1 MKKLLELM
9 LRGTLRLSLLPEH
22 SLTVMVRKIDPNRA
36 REEAS
41 TNLFPT
47 LQRPNTPAS
56 SLMADTNTL
65 PTVLVTGASG
75 LIGTKLVAELEAD
88 GKRVLRAVRRDAR
101 NDHEISWDPP
111 NRKIDRDKLEGISD
125 GLDAVIH
132 LAGANVAGRRWTN
145 AYKQLL
151 IDSRVDGT
159 TLLAETIASLDR
171 KPRVFACASAI
182 GYYGD
187 RGNEELDETAA
198 CGDSFLPE
206 LCMQWEHASQPARDA
221 GIRTANMRIG
231 VVLSP
236 EGGGLKKM
244 LLPFKL
250 GGGGILGNGRQFFSW
265 ISLDDVVRAIQFV
278 VENEVL
284 AGPVN
289 LVTPNPVTNREF
301 TKTLGRVLSRP
312 TVLPMPSF
320 AARLMFGD
328 MADELLL
335 GSARVV
341 PSSLT
346 DAGFSYQYAQLEP
359 ALRHLLGRTQ

>member
-1 MKKLLELM
+1 M
-9 LRGTLRLSLLPEH
+9 S
-22 SLTVMVRKIDPNRA
+22 D
-36 REEAS
+36 S
-41 TNLFPT
+41 THP
-47 LQRPNTPAS
+47 S
-56 SLMADTNTL
+56 
-65 PTVLVTGASG
+65 TVLVTGASG
-75 LIGTKLVAELEAD
+75 LLGTKLVAALEAE
-88 GKRVLRAVRRDAR
+88 GKRVLRAVRRNAR
-101 NDHEISWDPP
+101 NEQEVSWDPATGT
-111 NRKIDRDKLEGISD
+111 IDRDQLE
-125 GLDAVIH
+125 GLDAVVH
-132 LAGANVAGRRWTN
+132 LAGANVAGKRWSE

-159 TLLAETIASLDR
+159 TLIAETLANLDH
-171 KPRVFACASAI
+171 KPKVFACASAI

-187 RGNEELDETAA
+187 RANEELDESAA

-206 LCMQWEHASQPARDA
+206 LCMQWERSCQPARDA

-250 GGGGILGNGRQFFSW
+250 GGGGILGNGRQYMSW

-278 VENEVL
+278 VDNETL
-284 AGPVN
+284 AGPIN

-312 TVLPMPSF
+312 TVLPMPAV
-320 AARLMFGD
+320 AARLLFGE
-328 MADELLL
+328 MADALLL
-335 GSARVV
+335 ASARVV
-341 PSSLT
+341 PSTLT
-346 DAGFSYQYAQLEP
+346 KAGFRYEYADLEP